1 MLLTTDTYLTSI
13 ILYCVYCLIAT
24 MDSESIVPLIV
35 NNILSILDDSSSDDD
50 EFLVLTHLMNVSD
63 STRLTRIEHYVE
75 NVVHLYSDDQFQ
87 SHFRMQRKTFDFI
100 LSLIGPK
107 ISENVV
113 KPGRPSVSPET
124 QLLLT
129 LWILGTPDS
138 YRSVSDRFNV
148 GKATAVIS
156 VRRVVNDHVHTF
168 IKWPI
173 ADEMETSIRVFRA
186 VKGFPN
192 VIGAIDGTHISITA
206 PKNNAEA
213 YVNRKGYHSMQLQ
226 VGSYFLQAVC
236 NENGMF
242 IHCFTGY
249 PGAVHDQRVFQ
260 NSDLPEFFRNDTQF
274 PDDVHILGDA
284 AYKLHKHLMVP
295 FKDNGHLTD
304 IQKNFNMCHSSTR
317 MAIERAFGLLKGR
330 MRRLLDTLP
339 MTREDL
345 IPKYIITCCIL
356 HNICL
361 LKQDQFQPLAVAI
374 SNNASAVEILAT
386 REPDGGG
393 RDVAIRKRDVI
404 AAELPMQI
412 GA

>member
-156 VRRVVNDHVHTF
+156 VRRVVKALYDHVHTF

-226 VGSYFLQAVC
+226 VGSYFLQ
-236 NENGMF
+236 
-242 IHCFTGY
+242 
-249 PGAVHDQRVFQ
+249 VHACVV
-260 NSDLPEFFRNDTQF
+260 S
-274 PDDVHILGDA
+274 
-284 AYKLHKHLMVP
+284 
-295 FKDNGHLTD
+295 
-304 IQKNFNMCHSSTR
+304 C
-317 MAIERAFGLLKGR
+317 
-330 MRRLLDTLP
+330 
-339 MTREDL
+339 
-345 IPKYIITCCIL
+345 
-356 HNICL
+356 
-361 LKQDQFQPLAVAI
+361 
-374 SNNASAVEILAT
+374 
-386 REPDGGG
+386 
-393 RDVAIRKRDVI
+393 
-404 AAELPMQI
+404 
-412 GA
+412 